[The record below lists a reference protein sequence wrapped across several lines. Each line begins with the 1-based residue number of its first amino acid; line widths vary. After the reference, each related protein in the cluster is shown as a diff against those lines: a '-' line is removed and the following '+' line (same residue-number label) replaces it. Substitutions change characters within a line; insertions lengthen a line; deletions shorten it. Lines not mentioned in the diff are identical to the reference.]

1 MHSVNISSYFTDET
15 NKFQPLKTVIVD
27 LRLVIRDQSQ
37 FSSQSQNEEF
47 SFYQAWVLEVGSNSK
62 LISIDSC
69 IKMTK
74 VLVKKNYNNLTV
86 NKINKTGINAIKTL
100 MGTWSS
106 QEVQCSELA
115 EMRPSR
121 MVLATA
127 ASVRIS
133 VHTQLELKEA
143 LARSKWMKGKTIKQ
157 NKNAIHSR
165 L

>member
-1 MHSVNISSYFTDET
+1 M
-15 NKFQPLKTVIVD
+15 PLRK
-27 LRLVIRDQSQ
+27 
-37 FSSQSQNEEF
+37 
-47 SFYQAWVLEVGSNSK
+47 
-62 LISIDSC
+62 
-69 IKMTK
+69 
-74 VLVKKNYNNLTV
+74 
-86 NKINKTGINAIKTL
+86 
-100 MGTWSS
+100 GTWSS

-115 EMRPSR
+115 EMRPSG

>member
-15 NKFQPLKTVIVD
+15 NKFQPLKTVIED

-69 IKMTK
+69 IKMNK

-86 NKINKTGINAIKTL
+86 NKINKTGINAIK
-100 MGTWSS
+100 
-106 QEVQCSELA
+106 
-115 EMRPSR
+115 
-121 MVLATA
+121 
-127 ASVRIS
+127 
-133 VHTQLELKEA
+133 
-143 LARSKWMKGKTIKQ
+143 KG
-157 NKNAIHSR
+157 H
-165 L
+165 LV